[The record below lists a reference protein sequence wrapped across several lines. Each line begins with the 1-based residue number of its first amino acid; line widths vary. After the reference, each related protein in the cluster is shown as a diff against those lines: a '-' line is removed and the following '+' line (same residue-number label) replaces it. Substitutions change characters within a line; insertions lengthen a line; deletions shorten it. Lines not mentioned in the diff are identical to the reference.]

1 MERITAESLEGLL
14 DLLRDV
20 PDKVPPRG
28 MGRRTEHTEPWV
40 LKRLV
45 ASLAAG
51 GWVEFPLTIE
61 LDDRPDIVL
70 ESDGLKIGIELMEL
84 IPAAYAQAVAI
95 ANREFPKETIVDRS
109 VFGWRTEWTPEGI
122 REHLRTEGHRLSGDG
137 WAGDAVEREWAE
149 AVRNAVAKK
158 TERLNASGFRLFT
171 KNWLGTYA
179 SSPGPV
185 FDVDVGASLLS
196 SSDLRQPTYTMNF
209 DGAVN
214 LVSDSIVVVTE
225 GGVSRCEHIRP

>member
-1 MERITAESLEGLL
+1 MERITANSLGTLL
-14 DLLRDV
+14 DLLRKV
-20 PDKVPPRG
+20 PDEVPPRG

-45 ASLAAG
+45 ASLGSG
-51 GWVEFPLTIE
+51 GWLKFPLSVE
-61 LDDRPDIVL
+61 LDDRPDIAV
-70 ESDGLKIGIELMEL
+70 ESGGSKIGIELMEL
-84 IPAAYAQAVAI
+84 IPPAYAQAVAI
-95 ANREFPKETIVDRS
+95 ANREFPDAIVDRS
-109 VFGWRTEWTPEGI
+109 VFGWGAEWTPEGI

-149 AVRNAVAKK
+149 SVRTAVAKK
-158 TERLNASGFRLFT
+158 TERLNASGFRQFA

-185 FDVDVGASLLS
+185 FNVDVSARLLS
-196 SSDLRQPTYTMNF
+196 PSDLRQSPYTMNF

-214 LVSDSIVVVTE
+214 LVGDSVLVVTPE
-225 GGVSRCEHIRP
+225 GVSRCEHVRL